1 MIATCTHVHRTGRAS
16 PFRECE
22 DKTRESR
29 RTPQTETADPGRG
42 CISHLKFPLWF
53 TMKVQH
59 CESRGTH
66 CKCRPRVQWLHQ
78 CEVMSFCSCGCF
90 PRMRSIWFRERGQD
104 LWTMSKRSRGELQL
118 SISRPEGCANPEV
131 CTAPSV
137 YSSGCTMSVHHC
149 KSHGVLNKKRGLRE

>member
-1 MIATCTHVHRTGRAS
+1 MLMIATCTHVHRTGRAS

-22 DKTRESR
+22 DKTRESQ

-42 CISHLKFPLWF
+42 CISHFKFPLWF

-66 CKCRPRVQWLHQ
+66 CKCRPRVQWLQQ
-78 CEVMSFCSCGCF
+78 CEVMSFGSCGCF

-104 LWTMSKRSRGELQL
+104 LWTMSNRRTPTFHKHTGRLR
-118 SISRPEGCANPEV
+118 RPKSCKN
-131 CTAPSV
+131 PSV
-137 YSSGCTMSVHHC
+137 HSSGNTFVAQ
-149 KSHGVLNKKRGLRE
+149 